1 MIVATHSSEVLEIA
15 DRVISLEEG
24 KLIEIEASN

>member
-1 MIVATHSSEVLEIA
+1 MIVATHSSDVLGIA

-24 KLIEIEASN
+24 KLIENDAPN